1 MVGLVTLLVLLVGIV
16 LIVVGIRERTH
27 SAAPAPAPTASTS
40 PTEEQVKI
48 PDEARTSIWRSPQK
62 ASGELDVAT
71 QNLPSKVTTEKTN
84 RFSVGVETSLEMDP
98 DKAAR
103 TIHKILNDER
113 GWAGYGKNG
122 FSLVNEDSAD
132 LRIVIAAPDTVD
144 KLCGKDVT
152 KGLDN
157 CQTGDTVV
165 INSDRWF
172 YMVPN
177 FNNIDEY
184 RAWAINHQVGKWL
197 GQKVGYCNDDGQLAP
212 VMVDQATKLG
222 ECLPNAWPKLV
233 D

>member
-1 MVGLVTLLVLLVGIV
+1 MLLLVLLVGIV
-16 LIVVGIRERTH
+16 LIILGVRERVTN
-27 SAAPAPAPTASTS
+27 AAPAPAPTASTS
-40 PTEEQVKI
+40 QSEEPVKI
-48 PDEARTSIWRSPQK
+48 PDEARTSIWRSTQK
-62 ASGELDVAT
+62 ASGELDIAT
-71 QNLPSKVTTEKTN
+71 QSLPSTVTTEKTN
-84 RFSVGVETSLEMDP
+84 GFSVEVETSLEMDP
-98 DKAAR
+98 NKAAR
-103 TIHKILNDER
+103 AIHQILNDER

-122 FSLVNEDSAD
+122 FSLVGTDLPD
-132 LRIVIAAPDTVD
+132 LRVVIAAPDTVD
-144 KLCGKDVT
+144 KLCGADVT

-177 FNNIDEY
+177 FNNLDEY